1 MNRPSN
7 PKALPAD
14 EKSLQSSPAKEG
26 SSVAQA
32 IIEEAQRRGTDI
44 GNDAECLAL
53 FSRIDGE
60 EQIPRELYVA
70 IAAVLSWMDSWK

>member
-1 MNRPSN
+1 MNRPPN
-7 PKALPAD
+7 QTALPNE
-14 EKSLQSSPAKEG
+14 EKSLQSPSALE
-26 SSVAQA
+26 SNSVARA
-32 IIEEAQRRGTDI
+32 IIEETQRRGTDI

-70 IAAVLSWMDSWK
+70 IAAVLGWMDSWK